1 MIVNAVAV
9 DDDDEA
15 LKPGG
20 LNSEWCS
27 MDTGRASVAGWTD
40 VDAYLSVR
48 RDGSVWLRLGT
59 AAAFD
64 WALTDVRRPRVQTPV
79 IVARA
84 CAPVLLSSSGLGL
97 AETVSQLH
105 LCSFI
110 NPLFSSPRSSAS
122 DSGCCSFA
130 AKISSLC

>member
-1 MIVNAVAV
+1 VIVNAVAV

-79 IVARA
+79 IVAR
-84 CAPVLLSSSGLGL
+84 V
-97 AETVSQLH
+97 
-105 LCSFI
+105 
-110 NPLFSSPRSSAS
+110 RSSAVVVIGS
-122 DSGCCSFA
+122 WSCRN
-130 AKISSLC
+130 SLAVTSLLVYQSTI